1 MYSHILIADDSAT
14 SRMIIQRCLQIVGL
28 SDATFY
34 EAGDGIEALDILT
47 RHKEI
52 DLIVTDINMP
62 KMNGLDL
69 LRHLKSDPRL
79 KQIPVIIIST
89 ESGQSTV
96 MEAVEL
102 GAAGFIRKPFTSDQI
117 RDKLAAFC

>member
-62 KMNGLDL
+62 KMDGANFI
-69 LRHLKSDPRL
+69 RRL
-79 KQIPVIIIST
+79 KLDPALVSKEVIVVSSVL
-89 ESGQSTV
+89 SGPLID
-96 MEAVEL
+96 ALKEL
-102 GAAGFIRKPFTSDQI
+102 KVKAMIKKPINPQELY
-117 RDKLAAFC
+117 KVLHG